1 MEQRL
6 TNHTNKKTQR
16 IKYIIFDVI
25 AVLLAW
31 ASFVIFRR
39 IEIESNVF
47 QEIQLFSPIYNLEKL
62 FISIPFFWLFIFWL
76 SGYYNTPFLKSRL
89 SEFAQ
94 TFLSTLIGSTILFFI
109 LLLNDPVANY
119 HDYYLAFVVQFLIY
133 FLVVYFF
140 RYMITRKTT
149 EKIHN
154 RIIGFNTII
163 IGSGEKA
170 QQIYDQL
177 QSMKQSSGN
186 FIVGFISYGES
197 VSVDK
202 NMVLGEMAQLGD
214 IIISKE
220 IDEVIIAIDNDDRN
234 ALLPMFDIL
243 YSHDVTVKVT
253 PQLYDYLIGG
263 VRMSSIF
270 GAPLVSALDVRLSEF
285 EKNVKR
291 LFDIV
296 FSCLV
301 IVAISPLGI
310 LLSIM
315 VVLTSDGPVFYKQE
329 RVGLHGKR
337 FNILKFRTMVSDA
350 EASGPQL
357 ASKDDLR
364 ITGIGRFLRKF
375 RIDELPQFINVL
387 KGDMSIV
394 GPRPER
400 PFYEKLIAQKVP
412 YYGIVHK
419 VKPGITSWGMVKYG
433 YATDVDKMV
442 ERLQYDIIYLENISL
457 LVDLK
462 ILIYT
467 VKTVVSGRGM

>member
-1 MEQRL
+1 
-6 TNHTNKKTQR
+6 
-16 IKYIIFDVI
+16 
-25 AVLLAW
+25 
-31 ASFVIFRR
+31 
-39 IEIESNVF
+39 
-47 QEIQLFSPIYNLEKL
+47 
-62 FISIPFFWLFIFWL
+62 
-76 SGYYNTPFLKSRL
+76 
-89 SEFAQ
+89 
-94 TFLSTLIGSTILFFI
+94 
-109 LLLNDPVANY
+109 
-119 HDYYLAFVVQFLIY
+119 
-133 FLVVYFF
+133 
-140 RYMITRKTT
+140 
-149 EKIHN
+149 
-154 RIIGFNTII
+154 
-163 IGSGEKA
+163 
-170 QQIYDQL
+170 
-177 QSMKQSSGN
+177 MKQSSGN

-270 GAPLVSALDVRLSEF
+270 GAPLVSALVVRLSEF

-310 LLSIM
+310 FLSIM

-400 PFYEKLIAQKVP
+400 PFYEKQIAQKVP

>member
-16 IKYIIFDVI
+16 IKYILFDVVAI
-25 AVLLAW
+25 LLAW
-31 ASFVIFRR
+31 ASFLIFRR

-47 QEIQLFSPIYNLEKL
+47 HEIQLFSPIYNLEKL
-62 FISIPFFWLFIFWL
+62 FIGIPFFWLFIFWL

-119 HDYYLAFVVQFLIY
+119 HDYYLAFIVQFLIY
-133 FLVVYFF
+133 FTVVYFF

-186 FIVGFISYGES
+186 FIVGFISHEGKSE
-197 VSVDK
+197 VDSSLIIGG
-202 NMVLGEMAQLGD
+202 MDQLGD
-214 IIISKE
+214 IIESQNIE
-220 IDEVIIAIDNDDRN
+220 EVIIAIDNDDRN
-234 ALLPMFDIL
+234 ALMPIFNIL
-243 YSHDVTVKVT
+243 YNHDVNVRVT
-253 PQLYDYLIGG
+253 PQLYDYIIGG
-263 VRMSSIF
+263 VRMTSIF
-270 GAPLVSALDVRLSEF
+270 GAPLVKAMDVRLNEF

-291 LFDIV
+291 LFDIL

-301 IVAISPLGI
+301 IVLIAPLCVPLALI
-310 LLSIM
+310 IK
-315 VVLTSDGPVFYKQE
+315 LTSEGPIFYKQE
-329 RVGLHGKR
+329 RVGLHGKL
-337 FNILKFRTMVSDA
+337 FHILKFRTMVCNA
-350 EASGPQL
+350 EEAGPQL
-357 ASKDDLR
+357 ASQNDLR
-364 ITGIGRFLRKF
+364 ITKIGHILRKY
-375 RIDELPQFINVL
+375 RIDELPQFINVI
-387 KGDMSIV
+387 KGEMSII

-400 PFYEKLIAQKVP
+400 LFYERQIAEKVP

-433 YATDVDKMV
+433 YATDVNKMI
-442 ERLQYDIIYLENISL
+442 ERLRYEIIYLENISL